1 MKMGAS
7 QRIWVTMVAVL
18 SLLGIGIIAAA
29 YGANSILQ
37 KQSKKLI
44 GYKLQN
50 QVIAQQQTDLVK
62 AKKDIETYAPLN
74 DIAKTV
80 VPQDKDQAEAV
91 REIVN
96 IAAANNITLSSV
108 SFSASTLGGQAS
120 GSKSTPLTQVSPVP
134 NIAGV
139 FQLPITI
146 QQDSTHPIT
155 YAQFVSFLGA
165 LENNRRTA
173 QVSSVNIQ
181 PTPDHVKLI
190 FTLQLNEYIKP

>member
-1 MKMGAS
+1 MKMS
-7 QRIWVTMVAVL
+7 TSKRIWIGMIAAL
-18 SLLGIGIIAAA
+18 GFLGLGIIGAA
-29 YGANSILQ
+29 YGANTILQ
-37 KQSKKLI
+37 KQSKKLVD
-44 GYKLQN
+44 YKLQN
-50 QVIAQQQTDLVK
+50 QVIAQQQTDLAK
-62 AKKDIETYAPLN
+62 AKKDIEKYAPLN

-96 IAAANNITLSSV
+96 IADGNGIKLSSV
-108 SFSASTLGGQAS
+108 SFSASTLGGAV
-120 GSKSTPLTQVSPVP
+120 GSSKAPLTQVTPVP

-146 QQDSTHPIT
+146 QQDSTQAIT
-155 YAQFVSFLGA
+155 YAQFINFLGA

-173 QVSSVNIQ
+173 QVSTVNIQ
-181 PTPDHVKLI
+181 PTPDHTKLV